1 MKNKQNKTW
10 ITNDY
15 YQNIYYN
22 DYYQKSLIT
31 TESELPMCG
40 MNDKVW
46 KTIITKEN
54 DYYKN
59 II

>member
-1 MKNKQNKTW
+1 M
-10 ITNDY
+10 DCG
-15 YQNIYYN
+15 
-22 DYYQKSLIT
+22 
-31 TESELPMCG
+31 LPICG